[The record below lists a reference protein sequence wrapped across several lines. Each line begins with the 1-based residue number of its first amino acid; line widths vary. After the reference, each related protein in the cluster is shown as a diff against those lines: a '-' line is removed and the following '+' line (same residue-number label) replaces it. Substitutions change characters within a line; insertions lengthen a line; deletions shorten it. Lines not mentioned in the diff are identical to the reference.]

1 MPRPVWSGAVSFGLV
16 TIPVKMLPAS
26 SDHSIRFHQVHRED
40 GGRVRNRKICE
51 IDEKVLDNSEI
62 GKGFE
67 VARDR
72 IVPLTD
78 EDFEDLPL
86 PTAKAIEIV
95 AFVDADEI
103 DPIQMGTG
111 YYLEGDGQVAAKPY
125 TLLRK
130 ALERSAKVALA
141 KYAFSGKERL
151 AMLRVLDEVIV
162 LQVLHWPDEVRDGS
176 ELPPKPAE
184 VTDEEIEQ
192 AVSLMD
198 TMHREDLDDFQDAYR
213 AAVEELIV
221 ARSEGREPPHEE
233 PEEPKQGQVVDLM
246 AALQDSVRT
255 ARESRGEPESGE
267 DATVHD
273 LRERTGGK
281 RTAKKAGTKDSSAQN
296 SSARKTPARKTP
308 ARKTSAQRSP
318 AEKGTARK
326 SSTTGKASAKK
337 TAPAKKTASKK
348 TTAKKTAAR
357 KTSTESGGRKKPA

>member
-1 MPRPVWSGAVSFGLV
+1 MPRPIWSGAVSFGLV

-51 IDEKVLDNSEI
+51 IDGKVLDSSEI

-130 ALERSAKVALA
+130 ALQRSAKVALA

-176 ELPPKPAE
+176 GLPPKPAE
-184 VTDEEIEQ
+184 VTDEEIDQ

-213 AAVEELIV
+213 AAVEELIA

-233 PEEPKQGQVVDLM
+233 PEEPKKGQVVDLM

-281 RTAKKAGTKDSSAQN
+281 RTAKKTGTKKPAADKPSAQ
-296 SSARKTPARKTP
+296 K
-308 ARKTSAQRSP
+308 SP
-318 AEKGTARK
+318 AKKGTARK
-326 SSTTGKASAKK
+326 ASAGKAPARKSP
-337 TAPAKKTASKK
+337 PAKKTAGKK
-348 TTAKKTAAR
+348 TTAKKA
-357 KTSTESGGRKKPA
+357 STDNSGKKKPA

>member
-51 IDEKVLDNSEI
+51 IDGKVLDNSEI

-103 DPIQMGTG
+103 DPIQMGAG

-151 AMLRVLDEVIV
+151 AMLRVLDRVIV

-176 ELPPKPAE
+176 GLPPKPAE
-184 VTDEEIEQ
+184 VTDQEIEQ

-198 TMHREDLDDFQDAYR
+198 TMHREDLDDFHDAYR

-233 PEEPKQGQVVDLM
+233 PEEPEKGQVVDLM

-255 ARESRGEPESGE
+255 ARESRGEPEPGG

-273 LRERTGGK
+273 LRG
-281 RTAKKAGTKDSSAQN
+281 RTARRAGTKESTTQKPATQKPTAQ
-296 SSARKTPARKTP
+296 KPA
-308 ARKTSAQRSP
+308 
-318 AEKGTARK
+318 ARK
-326 SSTTGKASAKK
+326 SPGKKAPAKK
-337 TAPAKKTASKK
+337 SAPAKKTAAKK
-348 TTAKKTAAR
+348 TTAKKSAAKKSAPR
-357 KTSTESGGRKKPA
+357 SGGRKKPA